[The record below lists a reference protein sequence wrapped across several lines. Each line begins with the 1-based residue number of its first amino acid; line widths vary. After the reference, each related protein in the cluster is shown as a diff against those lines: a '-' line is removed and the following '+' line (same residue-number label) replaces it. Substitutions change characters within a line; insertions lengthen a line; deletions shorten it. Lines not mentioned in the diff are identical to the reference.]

1 MSWWDLRRVSTLQ
14 GQVEPLNLEWMIYET
29 IKLLLRMIW
38 LWEWNSL
45 AWMICPTF
53 AELKIQVS
61 GCPWLCRKSDFIM
74 FPHLFAS
81 PGLLAEKTRYLFL
94 SLAASIHIVGSIL
107 SIHLC
112 IENPYLSWKKIPVLV
127 TSLSIK
133 SPYKSWC
140 AQRSYLPQLSYLPY
154 PSIAFKLR
162 IIHLLQQFQGHPP
175 LQLLAACTD
184 HLTSA
189 ERWWKSQQKNI
200 PKRSDI

>member
-14 GQVEPLNLEWMIYET
+14 GQVEPLNLEWMIYGT

-112 IENPYLSWKKIPVLV
+112 IENPYLSWKKTQFLSHLFPSNRHINHGALNVPICPNSPICPIRASRSSSESSICCSNSKV
-127 TSLSIK
+127 TLHCS
-133 SPYKSWC
+133 
-140 AQRSYLPQLSYLPY
+140 
-154 PSIAFKLR
+154 F
-162 IIHLLQQFQGHPP
+162 LLHA
-175 LQLLAACTD
+175 LIT
-184 HLTSA
+184 
-189 ERWWKSQQKNI
+189 
-200 PKRSDI
+200 